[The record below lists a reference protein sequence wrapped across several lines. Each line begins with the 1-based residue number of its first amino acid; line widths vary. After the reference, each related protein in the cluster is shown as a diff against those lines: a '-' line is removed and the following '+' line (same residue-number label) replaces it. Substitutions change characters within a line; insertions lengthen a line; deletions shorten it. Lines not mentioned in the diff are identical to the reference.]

1 MDDIHD
7 RVALVTGASR
17 GIGRGAAIALGHA
30 GCRVALGYNRS
41 ADEARAAAAEIEA
54 AGGRAVAVQA
64 DMADH
69 HALNAMV
76 DTVESE
82 LGPVEILV
90 NNAGINPIYPLHE
103 IDATR
108 WNETLQINLTSCFV
122 LSQRVVPGMR
132 ERGWGRLIMMSSVA
146 AHIGGVIG
154 PHYAA
159 SKAGQL
165 GLMRSYARML
175 ATEGITSNAI
185 APALI
190 ETDMIAGNDNITP
203 DLIPVKRFGRVDEI
217 SDMVVHL
224 ARNAYMNGQ
233 TVNIDGGLY
242 MS

>member
-1 MDDIHD
+1 MDDIGG

-17 GIGRGAAIALGHA
+17 GIGRGAAIALAEA
-30 GCRVALGYNRS
+30 GCPVALGYNRS
-41 ADEARAAAAEIEA
+41 REAADQAVAEIENRGGA
-54 AGGRAVAVQA
+54 AIAVQA
-64 DMADH
+64 DMADTA
-69 HALNAMV
+69 ALDAMV
-76 DTVESE
+76 DTVEAG

-90 NNAGINPIYPLHE
+90 NNAGINPIYPLGE
-103 IDATR
+103 IDVER
-108 WNETLQINLTSCFV
+108 WNEALQINLTSGFV
-122 LSQRVVPGMR
+122 LCQRVVPGMR

-175 ATEGITSNAI
+175 ATEGVTSNAI

-190 ETDMIAGNDNITP
+190 ETDMIAGNDQITP
-203 DLIPVKRFGRVDEI
+203 DLIPVKRFGRVDEV

-233 TVNIDGGLY
+233 TINIDGGMY

>member
-1 MDDIHD
+1 MDDIHN

-17 GIGRGAAIALGHA
+17 GIGRGAALALAGA
-30 GCRVALGYNRS
+30 GCKVALGYKQSRDA
-41 ADEARAAAAEIEA
+41 ADAAVAEIEQ
-54 AGGRAVAVQA
+54 GGGEAIAVQA
-64 DMADH
+64 DMADPG
-69 HALNAMV
+69 AIEAMV
-76 DTVESE
+76 ATVEAE
-82 LGPVEILV
+82 LGAVEILV
-90 NNAGINPIYPLHE
+90 NNAGINPIYPLAE
-103 IDATR
+103 IDAER
-108 WNETLQINLTSCFV
+108 WNETLQVNLTSCFI
-122 LSQRVVPGMR
+122 LAQRVVPGMR

-165 GLMRSYARML
+165 GLMRSYSRML
-175 ATEGITSNAI
+175 ATDGITSNAI

-217 SDMVVHL
+217 ADMVIHL
-224 ARNAYMNGQ
+224 ARNAYMTGQ

>member
-1 MDDIHD
+1 MDDIQN

-17 GIGRGAAIALGHA
+17 GIGRGAAIALAQA

-41 ADEARAAAAEIEA
+41 ADEARAAVAEIEKT
-54 AGGRAVAVQA
+54 GGTAIAVQA

-69 HALNAMV
+69 DALNAMV

-90 NNAGINPIYPLHE
+90 NNAGINPIYPLDE
-103 IDATR
+103 IDVAR

-122 LSQRVVPGMR
+122 LAQRVVPGMR

-175 ATEGITSNAI
+175 ATEGVTSNAI

-233 TVNIDGGLY
+233 TVNIDGGMY

>member
-1 MDDIHD
+1 MDDIHN

-17 GIGRGAAIALGHA
+17 GIGHAAAIALGRA
-30 GCRVALGYNRS
+30 GCRVALGYHQS
-41 ADEARAAAAEIEA
+41 PEAAETAVQTIEQ
-54 AGGRAVAVQA
+54 AGGTAFAVQA
-64 DMADH
+64 DLAESR
-69 HALNAMV
+69 AIAAMV
-76 DTVESE
+76 DTVEAR
-82 LGPVEILV
+82 LGEVEILV
-90 NNAGINPIYPLHE
+90 NNAGINPVYPLEE
-103 IDATR
+103 IDAER
-108 WNETLQINLTSCFV
+108 WAETLQVNLTGCFL
-122 LSQRVVPGMR
+122 LSQRVLPAMR
-132 ERGWGRLIMMSSVA
+132 RRGWGRLIMMSSVA

-190 ETDMIAGNDNITP
+190 ETDMIAHNDAITP

-217 SDMVVHL
+217 ADMVVHM
-224 ARNAYMNGQ
+224 ARNAYMTGQ
-233 TVNIDGGLY
+233 TVNIDGGMY

>member
-1 MDDIHD
+1 MDDIQG

-17 GIGRGAAIALGHA
+17 GIGRGAAVALAKA
-30 GCRVALGYNRS
+30 GCQIALGYNRS
-41 ADEARAAAAEIEA
+41 REAVDEAVAEIESC
-54 AGGRAVAVQA
+54 GGTAMAVQA
-64 DMADH
+64 DMADAA
-69 HALNAMV
+69 ALNAMV
-76 DTVESE
+76 DTVEAE
-82 LGPVEILV
+82 LGPVDILL
-90 NNAGINPIYPLHE
+90 NNAGINPIYPLDE
-103 IDATR
+103 IDLER
-108 WNETLQINLTSCFV
+108 WNETLQVNLTSSFV

-175 ATEGITSNAI
+175 ATEGVTSNAI

-190 ETDMIAGNDNITP
+190 ETDMIAGHDHITP
-203 DLIPVKRFGRVDEI
+203 DLIPVKRFGQVDEI
-217 SDMVVHL
+217 ADMVVHL

-233 TVNIDGGLY
+233 TVNIDGGMY
-242 MS
+242 MT

>member
-1 MDDIHD
+1 MDDIQN

-17 GIGRGAAIALGHA
+17 GIGRGAAIALAQA

-41 ADEARAAAAEIEA
+41 ADEARAAVTEIEK
-54 AGGRAVAVQA
+54 AGGAAMAVQA

-69 HALNAMV
+69 DALNAMV

-90 NNAGINPIYPLHE
+90 NNAGINPIYPLDE
-103 IDATR
+103 IDVAR

-175 ATEGITSNAI
+175 ATEGVTSNAI

-233 TVNIDGGLY
+233 TVNIDGGMY